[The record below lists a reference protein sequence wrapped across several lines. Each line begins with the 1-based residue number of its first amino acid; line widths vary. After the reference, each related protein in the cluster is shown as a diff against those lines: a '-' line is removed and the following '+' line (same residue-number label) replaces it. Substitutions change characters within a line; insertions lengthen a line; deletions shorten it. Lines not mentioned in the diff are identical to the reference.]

1 MSACGRIESDPIQMA
16 GTKEALL
23 VDWLLYPGL
32 CELITQ
38 NQQSILN
45 RLVGC
50 LTITE
55 TKCLQDCHIS
65 DCGCGVYTTSCTV
78 PKRSILNSSLKSTLK
93 ELIIVRENYFT
104 RSSIR
109 ENFTTSICREWSN
122 YIFLCDRNTQN
133 TLIFSP

>member
-16 GTKEALL
+16 GKEALL

-50 LTITE
+50 LTISE

-65 DCGCGVYTTSCTV
+65 DCGCGVFTTTV
-78 PKRSILNSSLKSTLK
+78 PKSTLNISLKSTLK